1 MEQYQKYSVTIEAK
15 DRAKADDILMKH
27 WYTGDLDDVGGTT
40 HPKNSGGG
48 FVITYW
54 IRPYIYE
61 DYEAILN
68 EFKEAG
74 IQTF

>member
-1 MEQYQKYSVTIEAK
+1 MEQYQKYSVTIKAE
-15 DRAKADDILMKH
+15 DRTKADDILLKH
-27 WYTGDLDDVGGTT
+27 WYAGDLDDVGGTM
-40 HPKNSGGG
+40 HKNSDGGWA
-48 FVITYW
+48 VTYW

>member
-1 MEQYQKYSVTIEAK
+1 MDLYQKYSITVKAE
-15 DRAKADDILMKH
+15 DRAKADDILAKH
-27 WYTGDLDDVGGTT
+27 WFAGDLDDVGGTT
-40 HPKNSGGG
+40 HKNSSG

-54 IRPYIYE
+54 IRPYLYE

-74 IQTF
+74 IQTM